1 MQKATKT
8 VPVWMVLVS
17 ILGTAAII
25 AGSLYLSKLIVGPDF
40 TIHANPKSEAILVS
54 PSPSYPGNGS
64 NDSSGGY
71 FNISLTGVRAF
82 SGVITV
88 RALPPPGV
96 TVSFPG
102 QKPEA
107 IPLADSP
114 QSLILV
120 VNAGFVGNYTLQ
132 VIATSG
138 SLSHSVTL
146 SIEVQGLTIR
156 ADRNPLVLKP
166 GSSGR
171 VDLTLTSRN
180 GFTDDLRLGCSTM
193 VGACPN
199 TYGVNIGLPFGTIHL
214 PPGGSVHAALTVLSD
229 SYFSSTGSSEIG
241 ATTTLGVVTTNL
253 RVVMNESLAL
263 QGNSFNSPTN
273 VTLNLLNDGPTEVE
287 IAGYQPPSGYNV
299 SDSIG
304 DRYVSGTGNC
314 AGPVTVACNTLPP
327 NNVTPLAILIGD
339 GYLLLA
345 GNPFTFQPGHYYTV
359 SLETKRNNTFS
370 FTIFDP

>member
-1 MQKATKT
+1 MQKATRT
-8 VPVWMVLVS
+8 VPVWMLLVS

-25 AGSLYLSKLIVGPDF
+25 AGSLYLSEQIFGPDF
-40 TIHANPKSEAILVS
+40 TIHANPRSEAILVS

-71 FNISLTGVRAF
+71 FNISLAGLRAF
-82 SGVITV
+82 NGVITV
-88 RALPPPGV
+88 RALLPPGV

-166 GSSGR
+166 GSSGT
-171 VDLTLTSRN
+171 VDLTLISRN
-180 GFTDDLRLGCSTM
+180 GFTDDLRLGCSTI
-193 VGACPN
+193 VGACPF
-199 TYGVNIGLPFGTIHL
+199 TYGVSIGLPFGTIHL
-214 PPGGSVHAALTVLSD
+214 SPGGSVHATLTVLSD
-229 SYFSSTGSSEIG
+229 SYFSTTGSSEIS
-241 ATTTLGVVTTNL
+241 ATTRLGVVTTNL
-253 RVVMNESLAL
+253 RIVMNESLAL
-263 QGNSFNSPTN
+263 QSNSFNSPTN
-273 VTLNLLNDGPTEVE
+273 VTLNLSNDGPTEVE

-299 SDSIG
+299 SDSFG
-304 DRYVSGTGNC
+304 DRYVSGTGVC
-314 AGPVTVACNTLPP
+314 YGPVVVACNTLPQ
-327 NNVTPLAILIGD
+327 NNVTPMVILIGD
-339 GYLLLA
+339 GYILVA

-359 SLETKRNNTFS
+359 SLETKRHNTFS

>member
-1 MQKATKT
+1 
-8 VPVWMVLVS
+8 MVLVS
-17 ILGTAAII
+17 ILGTTAII
-25 AGSLYLSKLIVGPDF
+25 IGSLYLSELIVGPDF

-54 PSPSYPGNGS
+54 PSPSYPSNGS
-64 NDSSGGY
+64 NVSSGGY

-82 SGVITV
+82 NGVITA

-96 TVSFPG
+96 TVSFLG

-120 VNAGFVGNYTLQ
+120 VNAAFVGNYTLQ

-138 SLSHSVTL
+138 SLSHSLTL

-166 GSSGR
+166 GSSNT
-171 VDLTLTSRN
+171 VDLVLISRN
-180 GFTDDLRLGCSTM
+180 GLTDDLRLDCSTM
-193 VGACPN
+193 GGACSNP
-199 TYGVNIGLPFGTIHL
+199 YEVRIGLPFRTIHL
-214 PPGGSVHAALTVLSD
+214 PPGGSVHATLTVLSD
-229 SYFSSTGSSEIG
+229 SYFSSTGSSEIS
-241 ATTTLGVVTTNL
+241 ATTRLGVVTTNL
-253 RVVMNESLAL
+253 RIVMNESLAL
-263 QGNSFNSPTN
+263 RSNSFNSPTN

-299 SDSIG
+299 SDSFG
-304 DRYVSGTGNC
+304 DRYVSGTGRC
-314 AGPVTVACNTLPP
+314 SGPAPVACNTLPR
-327 NNVTPLAILIGD
+327 NNVTPLVVLIGD
-339 GYLLLA
+339 GYLLVA
-345 GNPFTFQPGHYYTV
+345 GNPFTFQSGHYYTV
-359 SLETKRNNTFS
+359 SLETKRYNIFS

>member
-17 ILGTAAII
+17 ILGTAAIV
-25 AGSLYLSKLIVGPDF
+25 AGSLYLSELIVRPDF

-82 SGVITV
+82 NGVITA

-102 QKPEA
+102 QEPEA

-146 SIEVQGLTIR
+146 TIEVQGLTIR

-166 GSSGR
+166 GSSGT

-193 VGACPN
+193 VGACPF
-199 TYGVNIGLPFGTIHL
+199 TYGVRIGLPLGTIHL
-214 PPGGSVHAALTVLSD
+214 PPGGSVHATLTVLPTAIFPAKGRARSARPQD
-229 SYFSSTGSSEIG
+229 W
-241 ATTTLGVVTTNL
+241 
-253 RVVMNESLAL
+253 ES
-263 QGNSFNSPTN
+263 
-273 VTLNLLNDGPTEVE
+273 
-287 IAGYQPPSGYNV
+287 
-299 SDSIG
+299 
-304 DRYVSGTGNC
+304 
-314 AGPVTVACNTLPP
+314 
-327 NNVTPLAILIGD
+327 
-339 GYLLLA
+339 
-345 GNPFTFQPGHYYTV
+345 
-359 SLETKRNNTFS
+359 
-370 FTIFDP
+370 